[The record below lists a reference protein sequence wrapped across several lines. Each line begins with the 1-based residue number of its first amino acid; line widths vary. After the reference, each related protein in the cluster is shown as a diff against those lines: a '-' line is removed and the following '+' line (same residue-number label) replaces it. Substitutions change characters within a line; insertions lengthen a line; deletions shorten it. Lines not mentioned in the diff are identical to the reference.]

1 MSRAVLLAAAFL
13 VAPTKSPAQSA
24 PARDALPSGG
34 QVAAGQVSF
43 AASGGPA
50 APLLQVTQSSDRAI
64 VNWQSFDVGKDATV
78 RFVQPSASSAILNR
92 VVGADPTRIY
102 GQLASNGQV
111 FLVNPQGVYFG
122 PTARADVGALVAS
135 TLSISDGDFLAGR
148 LNFRRDGAVGSVV
161 NEGQIRTLYGGYVAL
176 LAPEVRNAG
185 LIVAS
190 AGSVLLAAGET
201 VSFNFDPQAGV
212 TGLFVEPAR
221 VRALVE
227 NGRIVQAPGGQ
238 VIFSAQAHNEVAAG
252 VIRNT
257 GEVAAT
263 GITQDGGRILLDASG
278 SVEQGGVADAS
289 SSAGKGGEVRLV
301 APAIELLAGSVISA
315 TGTAGVAGLLAIRD
329 AITPDENV
337 AVIVSGVQR

>member
-1 MSRAVLLAAAFL
+1 MC
-13 VAPTKSPAQSA
+13 
-24 PARDALPSGG
+24 
-34 QVAAGQVSF
+34 
-43 AASGGPA
+43 
-50 APLLQVTQSSDRAI
+50 SSD
-64 VNWQSFDVGKDATV
+64 
-78 RFVQPSASSAILNR
+78 L
-92 VVGADPTRIY
+92 
-102 GQLASNGQV
+102 
-111 FLVNPQGVYFG
+111 
-122 PTARADVGALVAS
+122 
-135 TLSISDGDFLAGR
+135 
-148 LNFRRDGAVGSVV
+148 
-161 NEGQIRTLYGGYVAL
+161 
-176 LAPEVRNAG
+176 
-185 LIVAS
+185 
-190 AGSVLLAAGET
+190 
-201 VSFNFDPQAGV
+201 FNFDPQAGV

-315 TGTAGVAGLLAIRD
+315 TGTAGGGRVLVGGDWQGAGTLAPARSVAMQAGATID
-329 AITPDENV
+329 
-337 AVIVSGVQR
+337 VSEIGRAHV